1 MANLVH
7 GKPLRN
13 ISEAFKELAAT
24 VDSRTTDVEVAPF
37 SRACSLLSPLIGS
50 LGITFKFIEMDYTSR
65 SVLETIDCTFY
76 DGMLRHGLHC
86 ALVTKLRRHPERSII
101 YKAD

>member
-24 VDSRTTDVEVAPF
+24 VDSQTAEAFKELAATVDSRTADVEVTPF

-50 LGITFKFIEMDYTSR
+50 LGIAFKFTEMDYTNR

-76 DGMLRHGLHC
+76 DECSVMDC
-86 ALVTKLRRHPERSII
+86 IALW
-101 YKAD
+101 

>member
-24 VDSRTTDVEVAPF
+24 VDSRTADVEVAPF

-50 LGITFKFIEMDYTSR
+50 LGIAFKFAEMDYTDKVNDLIEASKSISTLEALLESR
-65 SVLETIDCTFY
+65 YRANTVRKVEVIRET
-76 DGMLRHGLHC
+76 
-86 ALVTKLRRHPERSII
+86 S
-101 YKAD
+101 